1 MIHCSIYFP
10 CKPRVGFHKQ
20 KSSWLLNAFIASPQ
34 QCIVLRWL
42 SKQGWCADLHS
53 TTMTA
58 GVYVNQTSTTQISDN
73 IVSLLWSA
81 QRFHQKDS
89 GERETGHCCADDLV
103 CCGGHGGTQ
112 QQRSP
117 MQHAPCLFL
126 YPNMGNTILLVPSCW
141 KCSTLVSALSF
152 HGRWRFVKKI
162 IQKNLKLW
170 ISEDQET
177 TRALVIYSFPIH
189 YASLTI

>member
-1 MIHCSIYFP
+1 MHLSPHLNSALCWGDFQNRDDVLICTARPWQLVCTWIKH
-10 CKPRVGFHKQ
+10 PRR
-20 KSSWLLNAFIASPQ
+20 KSLP
-34 QCIVLRWL
+34 
-42 SKQGWCADLHS
+42 
-53 TTMTA
+53 
-58 GVYVNQTSTTQISDN
+58 N

-103 CCGGHGGTQ
+103 CCGGHSGTQ

-141 KCSTLVSALSF
+141 KCSNLVSALSF
-152 HGRWRFVKKI
+152 HGRWRFAKKI